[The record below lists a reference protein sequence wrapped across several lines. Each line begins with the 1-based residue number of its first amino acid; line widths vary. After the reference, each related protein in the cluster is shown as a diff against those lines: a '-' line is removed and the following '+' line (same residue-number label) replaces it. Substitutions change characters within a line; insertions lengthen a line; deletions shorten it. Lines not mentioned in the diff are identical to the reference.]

1 MATLGF
7 VGLGAMGGP
16 MASHLARSGH
26 DVVVFDREP
35 ERIGGVEAVGARG
48 ARSTPDVGQSAD
60 VVFLSLPGPEA
71 VVTVASELEST
82 LRAGSVVVDT
92 TTSTPETT
100 RAIADRL
107 NRGDVTVLGAPVSG
121 GTSGAADG
129 ALTTMVGG
137 DRSAFEACKPYL

>member
-48 ARSTPDVGQSAD
+48 AESTPDVGQSAD

-92 TTSTPETT
+92 TTSTP
-100 RAIADRL
+100 
-107 NRGDVTVLGAPVSG
+107 
-121 GTSGAADG
+121 
-129 ALTTMVGG
+129 
-137 DRSAFEACKPYL
+137 